1 MTHTFGDDNLSWI
14 VVDDHHLEKAFEF
27 PDFAK
32 ALEFVNLA
40 GQICEDQDHHAEFI
54 LSWGKVVIK
63 TWSQMLGITEV
74 TTNLQMQ
81 LMRWRAMDPK
91 GREIPGYRMHLFVDT
106 LDHKV
111 P

>member
-32 ALEFVNLA
+32 ALEFVNLS
-40 GQICEDQDHHAEFI
+40 GQICEEQDNHAEFI

-63 TWSQMLGITEV
+63 TWSHDVGGITE
-74 TTNLQMQ
+74 
-81 LMRWRAMDPK
+81 R
-91 GREIPGYRMHLFVDT
+91 
-106 LDHKV
+106 DHKLANAIDEV
-111 P
+111 AGNGP